1 LLKGNLIQN
10 KGHLKTHHKIINGD
24 SRQMT
29 ELADNTVHLVIT
41 SPPYWQLKDY
51 GTENQIGFHDNYESY
66 INNLN
71 LVWKECYRTLHNGC
85 RLCVNIG
92 DQFAR
97 AVYYGRYKVIPI
109 REEIIK
115 FCENIGFDYMGAII
129 WQKVTTS
136 NTTGGGVQMGSYPYP
151 RNGILKLDYEFI
163 LIFKKLGDAPKP
175 TKENKELSKM
185 TAEEWNTFFAGHWN
199 FAGTRQDNHIAMF
212 PDELPKRLI
221 KMFAFVGD
229 TVLDPFAGSGTTN
242 LVAKNLGR
250 NSVGYEIN
258 PEFIPI
264 IKQKLKTHQQDISG
278 TTYEFKKED
287 TLPIN
292 FESEIKLLPY
302 IFKDPH
308 TLDKKVDIKKLQ
320 FGSKIDKDSS
330 TIRQELFKVEQII
343 ALDKLVIN
351 GIKTKLIG
359 IKPYPIGWKFLG
371 EDVNNEGI
379 KFLETKFKSNRVFMR
394 FDENKYDDEGNL
406 LCYLYLENKT
416 FINAHILKNGFSK
429 VDENYNYKSKSK
441 FIKTFIQRDIVIQE
455 ELKNYRY
462 G

>member
-1 LLKGNLIQN
+1 MSLQLVFTTLKKIQN
-10 KGHLKTHHKIINGD
+10 YSLKTHHKIINGD

-29 ELADNTVHLVIT
+29 LLADSSVHLAVT

-51 GTENQIGFHDNYESY
+51 GTDNQIGFHDSYEDY

-115 FCENIGFDYMGAII
+115 FCENIGFDYMGAVI

-163 LIFKKLGDAPKP
+163 LIFKKLGEAPKH
-175 TKENKELSKM
+175 TKEQKELSKM

-199 FAGTRQDNHIAMF
+199 FTGAKQNGHMAMF
-212 PDELPKRLI
+212 PEELPRRLI
-221 KMFAFVGD
+221 KMFSFVGE
-229 TVLDPFAGSGTTN
+229 TVLDPFTGSGTTS
-242 LVAKNLGR
+242 LAAKNLDR
-250 NSVGYEIN
+250 NSIGYEIN
-258 PEFIPI
+258 PEFIPF
-264 IKQKLKTHQQDISG
+264 IKEKLEVHQQDLSG
-278 TTYEFKKED
+278 TTYEFAKQENTKSDFKGVIQEQ
-287 TLPIN
+287 
-292 FESEIKLLPY
+292 PY

-308 TLDKKVDIKKLQ
+308 RLDKKIDVKKMQ
-320 FGSKIDKDSS
+320 FGSKLDKDSS
-330 TIRQELFKVEQII
+330 ATREEFYTVKEII
-343 ALDKLVIN
+343 SPERLRLSNNLMI
-351 GIKTKLIG
+351 KLIG
-359 IKPYPIGWKFLG
+359 IKEDPIINGKATDFLNDKLKG
-371 EDVNNEGI
+371 KKV
-379 KFLETKFKSNRVFMR
+379 FLRYDNV
-394 FDENKYDDEGNL
+394 KYDAENNL

-416 FINAHILKNGFSK
+416 FINAHLIKSGLVR
-429 VDENYNYKSKSK
+429 VDSQIDFKYKDK
-441 FIKTFIQRDIVIQE
+441 FLNLIQKIEQ
-455 ELKNYRY
+455 
-462 G
+462 